1 MARVEILD
9 RREVQSLPKKNTSDF
24 RLEYEKNTPDQAAI
38 NDIVS
43 FLGEYYF
50 RIPKYSY
57 KLKFSGGEIKDPLKG
72 ESMLN
77 VSEKAIY
84 EKVAKNSTYSR
95 ELAEKQG
102 IQSLNNQLSK
112 AQSGDTI
119 FWASPPGP
127 EEEGYGPYGFVFM
140 GNVQQT
146 STGKDIQMTA
156 IHIDSPTLEQFNQAN
171 YLFTGEK
178 TNYETAEEFI
188 ANPRV
193 VKEHFDEGYIDA
205 LLGKTFSFKPNKEE
219 QEKFNIIMQK
229 MTSINQEFVQSAKNP
244 FKPKSEK
251 IKELYSI
258 INYALQLKKEYEL
271 QLGGKENCIVDFRPK
286 VGLAV
291 ISVKYGHEPPKAA
304 GSCPNSS
311 SDNSLTSNL
320 LSRNS
325 FINKLLGSE
334 NMDYEFDQDG
344 PCKKC
349 NTNVKCGPCG
359 ICKACD
365 LAIRAS
371 QRFNLN

>member
-1 MARVEILD
+1 MTRVELLG
-9 RREVQSLPKKNTSDF
+9 RKNVQNLPEKNTSDF
-24 RLEYEKNTPDQAAI
+24 RIEYGQHTPDQAAI

-57 KLKFSGGEIKDPLKG
+57 KLKFSTGEIKDPLKE

-77 VSEKAIY
+77 VAEKAIY
-84 EKVAKNSTYSR
+84 EKIAKNSTYSR

-119 FWASPPGP
+119 FWASPPGSK
-127 EEEGYGPYGFVFM
+127 EEGFGDYGFVFM

-156 IHIDSPTLEQFNQAN
+156 IHIDNPTLKQFNQVN
-171 YLFTGEK
+171 HLFTGEK
-178 TNYETAEEFI
+178 TSYKTAEEFI

-193 VKEHFDEGYIDA
+193 IKEHFDEGYIDE

-229 MTSINQEFVQSAKNP
+229 MTSINREFIQSAKNP

-271 QLGGKENCIVDFRPK
+271 QLEGKERCIVDFRPK

-291 ISVKYGHEPPKAA
+291 ISAKYGYEPPRVA
-304 GSCPNSS
+304 GSCPGSNKS
-311 SDNSLTSNL
+311 SNL
-320 LSRNS
+320 LSRGS
-325 FINKLLGSE
+325 FLSGLFGEQEWFHCPKCG
-334 NMDYEFDQDG
+334 FQADG
-344 PCKKC
+344 PIGDTCPGCKLTKDEYAAE
-349 NTNVKCGPCG
+349 TG
-359 ICKACD
+359 ISCD
-365 LAIRAS
+365 
-371 QRFNLN
+371 